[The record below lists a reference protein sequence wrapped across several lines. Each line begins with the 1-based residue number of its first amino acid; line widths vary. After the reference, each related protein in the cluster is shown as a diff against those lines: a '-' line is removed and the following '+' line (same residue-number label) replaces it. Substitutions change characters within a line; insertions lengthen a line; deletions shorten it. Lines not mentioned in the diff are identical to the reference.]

1 MSSSPRK
8 PVVIVTADSKEI
20 GGHAS
25 YGLTRK
31 YIDPV
36 VGIMQA
42 LPLILPPLGAALDIE
57 ALLEHADGLLF
68 TGSPS
73 NIEPHHYGEEA
84 SDPHS
89 LRDVDR
95 DATTLPLLRAAI
107 ERGLPVMAI
116 CRGFQE
122 ANVALGGKLHQA
134 VHDVAGLDDH
144 REDETAPLDVQYG
157 PAHRARA
164 VAGGWLEQVV
174 GVAEWDV
181 NSVHG
186 QGIARLAPSLRA
198 EAHAPDGLVEALRSG
213 RGILAGRWT
222 LVRAGRAVAP
232 RVAGRRQPG
241 IGQPVCGLRRCL
253 QAICGAARER
263 RARREGWVGGRDPR
277 LTSHQNRRPSMNTAA
292 NALNT
297 FNDLE
302 RWLNERRVTEVECLV
317 PDLTGVARGKIL
329 PRSKLT
335 EDQLTEDRGM
345 RLPETI
351 IGLTVTG
358 NWPDANTAIDEL
370 LNTNDPD
377 MSLVPD
383 PRTVRM
389 VPWATDP
396 TAQVI
401 HDCYFRDG
409 TAMDY
414 APRQVLR
421 NVLHLYEKQ
430 GWKPVVAPELEFYL
444 VEKNTNADVPLRPP
458 IGRSGRYETSRQH
471 YSIDAVNEFDP
482 LFEEIY
488 DYCDAMDLDVD
499 TLIHEMGAGQME
511 INFLHG
517 DPLDLA
523 DKVFFFKRTLREAA
537 LARRPCATA
546 CTPPSWPSRWRAN
559 RAARC
564 MCTRAC
570 STSRPARTS
579 SPTTTARRRRRSTTT
594 SAGCRSTFRR
604 RCPSW
609 RPM

>member
-42 LPLILPPLGAALDIE
+42 LPLILPPLGATLDIE

-73 NIEPHHYGEEA
+73 NIEPRHYGEEA

-198 EAHAPDGLVEALRSG
+198 EAHAPDGLVEAFSLADGRSFVLG
-213 RGILAGRWT
+213 VQWHPEW
-222 LVRAGRAVAP
+222 RAAANPVSVSLFA
-232 RVAGRRQPG
+232 AFADACRQY
-241 IGQPVCGLRRCL
+241 
-253 QAICGAARER
+253 AAR
-263 RARREGWVGGRDPR
+263 
-277 LTSHQNRRPSMNTAA
+277 
-292 NALNT
+292 
-297 FNDLE
+297 
-302 RWLNERRVTEVECLV
+302 
-317 PDLTGVARGKIL
+317 
-329 PRSKLT
+329 
-335 EDQLTEDRGM
+335 
-345 RLPETI
+345 
-351 IGLTVTG
+351 
-358 NWPDANTAIDEL
+358 
-370 LNTNDPD
+370 
-377 MSLVPD
+377 
-383 PRTVRM
+383 
-389 VPWATDP
+389 
-396 TAQVI
+396 
-401 HDCYFRDG
+401 
-409 TAMDY
+409 
-414 APRQVLR
+414 
-421 NVLHLYEKQ
+421 
-430 GWKPVVAPELEFYL
+430 
-444 VEKNTNADVPLRPP
+444 
-458 IGRSGRYETSRQH
+458 
-471 YSIDAVNEFDP
+471 
-482 LFEEIY
+482 
-488 DYCDAMDLDVD
+488 
-499 TLIHEMGAGQME
+499 
-511 INFLHG
+511 
-517 DPLDLA
+517 
-523 DKVFFFKRTLREAA
+523 
-537 LARRPCATA
+537 
-546 CTPPSWPSRWRAN
+546 RAN
-559 RAARC
+559 GGHAEKD
-564 MCTRAC
+564 
-570 STSRPARTS
+570 
-579 SPTTTARRRRRSTTT
+579 
-594 SAGCRSTFRR
+594 G
-604 RCPSW
+604 
-609 RPM
+609 